1 MKLFRLAT
9 DEDWSADKGFEALW
23 VVPVTLREAV
33 AWVNEEFQKRVAGE
47 LVLSDEEA
55 GEHPWLT

>member
-1 MKLFRLAT
+1 MILFRYPT
-9 DEDWSADKGFEALW
+9 DEEVDAGARLDVLRI
-23 VVPVTLREAV
+23 VTLKEAV
-33 AWVNEEFQKRVAGE
+33 AWVNEEFQKRVAGG